1 MTQLYMLD
9 TNIVSEL
16 ARNPHGAVATR
27 IAQVGADAICVS
39 IITAAELRY
48 GCAKKGSPR
57 LLAQMEAILGSVSV
71 LALDVPADTEYGG
84 IRAELESAGK
94 PIGPNDLFIAAHA
107 YALGATLVTANIGEF
122 SRVRALKVENWLSD
136 VH

>member
-1 MTQLYMLD
+1 MLD
-9 TNIVSEL
+9 TNIMSEL
-16 ARNPHGAVATR
+16 AQNPHGAVATR

-57 LLAQMEAILGSVSV
+57 LLAQIEAILGSVSV

>member
-1 MTQLYMLD
+1 
-9 TNIVSEL
+9 
-16 ARNPHGAVATR
+16 
-27 IAQVGADAICVS
+27 
-39 IITAAELRY
+39 
-48 GCAKKGSPR
+48 
-57 LLAQMEAILGSVSV
+57 V